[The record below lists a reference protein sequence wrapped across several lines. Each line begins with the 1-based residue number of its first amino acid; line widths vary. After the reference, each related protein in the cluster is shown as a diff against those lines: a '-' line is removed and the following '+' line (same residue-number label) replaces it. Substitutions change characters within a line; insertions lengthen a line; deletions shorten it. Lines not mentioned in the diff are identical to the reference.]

1 MKREHA
7 IWIGIAIL
15 LLTAGLAIGWRFLT
29 PAGPTVAESFR
40 SWFWEYRSL
49 DLLVQVGLIFAGA
62 LGITALLPRGSGED
76 E

>member
-1 MKREHA
+1 MRREHA
-7 IWIGIAIL
+7 TWIGAAVL
-15 LLTAGLAIGWRFLT
+15 LLAIGLAIGLRFSPPPGT
-29 PAGPTVAESFR
+29 SGAGSFR

-62 LGITALLPRGSGED
+62 LGISALLPRGSEED

>member
-1 MKREHA
+1 M
-7 IWIGIAIL
+7 AIL
-15 LLTAGLAIGWRFLT
+15 LLTAGLAIGLRFLT
-29 PAGPTVAESFR
+29 PAGPTAAEGFR

-62 LGITALLPRGSGED
+62 LGITALLPLGSEGD